1 MEERNSFVFYASF
14 QEAAEMMPTVEAKA
28 AFYEAIILYGL
39 KGIEPNFDEFTA
51 LEQQFLKLGMANIRP
66 NIDAAYRRRVAS
78 IANGKKGGA
87 PKGNQNARKQPK
99 TSQKQPKNN
108 LDVDVDVDVDAESIT
123 TSASTKTDNYG
134 NNNPPTAGGG
144 YPAPAQAINKP
155 LEELTKEER
164 AALLPT
170 LI

>member
-51 LEQQFLKLGMANIRP
+51 LEQQFLRLGMSNIRP

-108 LDVDVDVDVDAESIT
+108 LDVDVDVDAESIT
-123 TSASTKTDNYG
+123 TSASTKTDNC

>member
-108 LDVDVDVDVDAESIT
+108 LDVDVDVDAESIT

-134 NNNPPTAGGG
+134 NNNPPKAGGG

>member
-39 KGIEPNFDEFTA
+39 KGKEPNFDEFTA
-51 LEQQFLKLGMANIRP
+51 QEQQFLKLGMANIRP

-78 IANGKKGGA
+78 IANGRKGGA

-108 LDVDVDVDVDAESIT
+108 LDVDVDVYAESIN
-123 TSASTKTDNYG
+123 TSASTINTNYG
-134 NNNPPTAGGG
+134 NNNPPIAGGG
-144 YPAPAQAINKP
+144 YPAPAPARRKP
-155 LEELTKEER
+155 IEELTREER

-170 LI
+170 LT

>member
-51 LEQQFLKLGMANIRP
+51 LEQQFLRLGMANIRP

-108 LDVDVDVDVDAESIT
+108 LDVDVDVDAESIT
-123 TSASTKTDNYG
+123 TSASTKTDNC

>member
-1 MEERNSFVFYASF
+1 MFYASF

-39 KGIEPNFDEFTA
+39 KRKEPNFDELTA
-51 LEQQFLKLGMANIRP
+51 QEQQFLKLGMANIRP

-108 LDVDVDVDVDAESIT
+108 LDVDVDVDAESIT

-134 NNNPPTAGGG
+134 NNNPPAAGGG
-144 YPAPAQAINKP
+144 YPAPAPAVSKRI
-155 LEELTKEER
+155 EECTKEEW